1 MTGAAPWV
9 IDGRGLQGG
18 SGVRGIGSYLRGL
31 LGGLHDLGVDERVE
45 LLLRRSDPPPDLPPG
60 WAARPGP
67 RLPALKRRLQPLAD
81 PFLVA
86 AVLLRRPAALYHAV
100 EYAQPIVARAPV
112 VVTVHDLIPFVVR
125 DGYTWM
131 RRERLLAVRQLRHAE
146 AVITPSQATADDA
159 VRVARVRRERISVI
173 PHGVAAAFRPAPAE
187 RVASTRERLGLDR
200 PFLLAVGTFDAHKRL
215 KTLLEVAARVCPVL
229 GLDLVVAGDQGVYRP
244 QVRATVT
251 ASPVAGHVHLVG
263 RVGLADLVDLYSG
276 ARCLVHSSAY
286 EGFGLPL
293 LEAMACG
300 CPVAAFANSAIPE
313 VCGSA
318 GVTVADGDAGELA
331 GAVAALA
338 VDGPERERRVT
349 TGLAWAAEHT
359 WERAARATIDVYGSL
374 AP

>member
-146 AVITPSQATADDA
+146 AVITPSQATAD
-159 VRVARVRRERISVI
+159 
-173 PHGVAAAFRPAPAE
+173 
-187 RVASTRERLGLDR
+187 
-200 PFLLAVGTFDAHKRL
+200 
-215 KTLLEVAARVCPVL
+215 
-229 GLDLVVAGDQGVYRP
+229 
-244 QVRATVT
+244 
-251 ASPVAGHVHLVG
+251 
-263 RVGLADLVDLYSG
+263 
-276 ARCLVHSSAY
+276 
-286 EGFGLPL
+286 
-293 LEAMACG
+293 
-300 CPVAAFANSAIPE
+300 
-313 VCGSA
+313 GSA
-318 GVTVADGDAGELA
+318 SSRMGW
-331 GAVAALA
+331 
-338 VDGPERERRVT
+338 RRRSDRRRRSGWRRLVSASGW
-349 TGLAWAAEHT
+349 TGRSCSLWAPSTPTSA
-359 WERAARATIDVYGSL
+359 
-374 AP
+374 